1 MTHIQSIFDLCPDI
15 QSKIHKKVGEILL
28 NNHHQKYKMV
38 LRSIKHKDL
47 FSELLDE
54 VMFYWIDYNYRN
66 PQNEW
71 DPYYG
76 DEDPYYGDDY

>member
-71 DPYYG
+71 LG
-76 DEDPYYGDDY
+76 DYDDY